1 MWRPDPEPLAA
12 ALRAATGLSF
22 DARIITGGDYPG
34 VEFFPAGHR
43 PAESFSIVLTVEW
56 RSLQVSFRPGP
67 YASGLV
73 GAMGTSGETARGN
86 FARFTE
92 VLVGDRATVA
102 LGING
107 AAANPREPARW
118 PTDWSRLELRLRRS
132 PATVNTEDH
141 AANDREVI
149 AWLGT
154 FVSLVVSLLPLEMI
168 EEEAFDR
175 PEGLPEGACVR
186 IEANRYERS
195 RVNRANCIALH
206 GCRCKA
212 CGFDF
217 EETYG
222 ELGRGFIHVHHVT
235 PVSQLG
241 AGYIV
246 DPWTDLVPL
255 CANCH
260 AMAHRSDPPA
270 SVELLRDMRA
280 GRHVA

>member
-1 MWRPDPEPLAA
+1 MWRPDPIALAA
-12 ALRAATGLSF
+12 ALGAASGLSF
-22 DARIITGGDYPG
+22 DARATTGGDYPG

-43 PAESFSIVLTVEW
+43 PAESFSILLTIEW
-56 RSLQVSFRPGP
+56 RSLEISFRPGP
-67 YASGLV
+67 YAGGLV

-86 FARFTE
+86 FARFAE
-92 VLVGDRATVA
+92 VLVGDRATVM
-102 LGING
+102 LRING
-107 AAANPREPARW
+107 ATADPRNPVAW
-118 PTDWSRLELRLRRS
+118 PMDWSRLELRLRRS

-154 FVSLVVSLLPLEMI
+154 FVSLAVSLLPLEMI
-168 EEEAFDR
+168 EEEAFDP

-222 ELGRGFIHVHHVT
+222 EVGRGFIHVHHVT

-241 AGYIV
+241 PGYIV

-260 AMAHRSDPPA
+260 AMAHRSAPPA
-270 SVELLRDMRA
+270 SVEALRDMRA
-280 GRHVA
+280 GRQVA